1 MRNIYLIAK
10 REFIATV
17 ATRAFIIGLLI
28 LPAMIAL
35 FAIIGPHLFNFE
47 DFQLKG
53 EIMVIDPTD
62 RVLPELRNTY
72 NPEKIVAR
80 REEATRKMLEKVPQQ
95 IKQLADTAEAADIED
110 TLLPIPEIHIL
121 ARPPDSDIEKEK
133 AWLNTPSKEMP
144 RLAIIVIHPDAVEPA
159 GDAIQ
164 YGAYDFYVPPSLG
177 DQARGEI
184 QQGLRDAIVSARLN
198 ASAVDKA
205 AIHAIFNLPSV
216 RSVTVTPTDQQET
229 VRGFNTLLPAVFGF
243 LLLMSVMGG
252 GGQLLTSMVEE
263 KSSRVVEV
271 LLSAVSPIELMAG
284 KLLGQMAVS
293 LIGMGL
299 YIVMGIVMLTS
310 FAMFGLFDISL
321 IFYLL
326 IFFMITYLVMGSFMM
341 AVGAAVN
348 DMKEAQGLMMPMTIF
363 FMIPWILWFPIS
375 RNPDS
380 MLSVVM
386 SFIPPMNSFAILL
399 RMASSSPPPSWQVWL
414 SITIGIGSVIGA
426 IWFTAKVFRIGLLM
440 YGKPPNLATLIR
452 WVRAA

>member
-17 ATRAFIIGLLI
+17 ATRAFIIGLFI

-35 FAIIGPHLFNFE
+35 FAIIGPHIFNFE

-53 EIMVIDPTD
+53 EIVVIDPTG

-72 NPEKIVAR
+72 DPERIVAR
-80 REEATRKMLEKVPQQ
+80 RKEETRKALERMPLK
-95 IKQLADTAEAADIED
+95 IKELTDTAEVAGVED
-110 TLLPIPEIHIL
+110 SLLPIPELHIL
-121 ARPPDSDIEKEK
+121 TRPPDTDIEKEK
-133 AWLNTPSKEMP
+133 AWLNTQSKEMP
-144 RLAIIVIHPDAVEPA
+144 RLALIVIHPDAVEPA
-159 GDAIQ
+159 NDYMQ
-164 YGAYDFYVPPSLG
+164 YGTYDFYVPPHLS

-184 QQGLRDAIVSARLN
+184 QHGLHDAIVSARLS
-198 ASAVDKA
+198 ASTFDET

-229 VRGFNTLLPAVFGF
+229 VRGFNTFLPAVFGF
-243 LLLMSVMGG
+243 LLIMGVMGG
-252 GGQLLTSMVEE
+252 GGQLLTTMVEE

-293 LIGMGL
+293 LIGLGL

-310 FAMFGLFDISL
+310 FALFGLFDISL

-326 IFFMITYLVMGSFMM
+326 IFFVITYLVMGSVMM

-348 DMKEAQGLMMPMTIF
+348 EMKEAQGLMMPLSIV

-380 MLSVVM
+380 ILSVVM
-386 SFIPPMNSFAILL
+386 SFIPPMNTFAILL
-399 RMASSSPPPSWQVWL
+399 RMASNSPPPFWQVWL
-414 SITIGIGSVIGA
+414 SILIGIGSVLGA

-440 YGKPPNLATLIR
+440 YGKPPNFATLLR
-452 WVRAA
+452 WVRSA